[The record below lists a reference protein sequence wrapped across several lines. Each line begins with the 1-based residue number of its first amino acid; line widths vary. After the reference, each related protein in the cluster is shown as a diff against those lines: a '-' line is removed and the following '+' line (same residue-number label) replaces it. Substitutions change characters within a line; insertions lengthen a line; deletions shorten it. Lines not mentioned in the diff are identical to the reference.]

1 MVDKFQLSK
10 CLYTYKV
17 LFTFPGNF
25 RQSKLR
31 RFWMAQMLK
40 ICANLYKS
48 CNNMMSNDGLIIE
61 NMDLSL
67 IHLAVQNH
75 CCSWKIFDLDK
86 RFVDLTCDDLCV

>member
-1 MVDKFQLSK
+1 
-10 CLYTYKV
+10 
-17 LFTFPGNF
+17 
-25 RQSKLR
+25 
-31 RFWMAQMLK
+31 
-40 ICANLYKS
+40 
-48 CNNMMSNDGLIIE
+48 MMSNDGLIIE